1 MAFTLLK
8 PTGIDLSQTFA
19 FTGTVTGAGGGKVLQ
34 VLNKTDGTYQSTSS
48 STFADTP
55 LVQAITP
62 ASTSNKVLI
71 MIEVKSVKTG
81 GNTGFKLRLSR
92 GASGATVLQQFQA
105 IGGATQESTRNNI
118 GSSSFFY
125 LDSPST
131 TSSVSYVVS
140 YANYSDGTGQARLNN
155 TSPDTSSMVVMEI
168 SAWLFI

>member
-140 YANYSDGTGQARLNN
+140 MQIIL
-155 TSPDTSSMVVMEI
+155 MVQVKQG
-168 SAWLFI
+168 